1 MNKKLDKIRTT
12 AIGLREKLS
21 YANAG
26 DQPAIAKLDK
36 IIRGAVLV
44 KWMHLFAVVSFIIY
58 AAVFTYLVY
67 PDAQSML
74 LMLGI
79 AACGYTISFLGIVI
93 QIKLYK
99 RSIGKVRAVLKS
111 GPDSLVEIYARRLD

>member
-12 AIGLREKLS
+12 AIGLREMLS
-21 YANAG
+21 YANTC

-44 KWMHLFAVVSFIIY
+44 KWMHLFAVVSFIIF
-58 AAVFTYLVY
+58 AAVFAYLVY
-67 PDAQSML
+67 PEFQFML

-79 AACGYTISFLGIVI
+79 AAGGYAISLLGIAV
-93 QIKLYK
+93 QIKLYN
-99 RSIGKVRAVLKS
+99 RTIGKVRSVLKS
-111 GPDSLVEIYARRLD
+111 QHGSLVEI

>member
-1 MNKKLDKIRTT
+1 MNKKLDKIRTR

-21 YANAG
+21 YANVG

-44 KWMHLFAVVSFIIY
+44 KWIHFFAAVSFIIY

-93 QIKLYK
+93 QMNLYN
-99 RSIGKVRAVLKS
+99 RTIGKVRS
-111 GPDSLVEIYARRLD
+111 GSIRDVY

>member
-1 MNKKLDKIRTT
+1 MNQKLDKIRTT

-44 KWMHLFAVVSFIIY
+44 KWMHLFAVVSFIAF
-58 AAVFTYLVY
+58 AAVFIFLMY
-67 PDAQSML
+67 PDVQSML

-79 AACGYTISFLGIVI
+79 AACGYTISFLGIVV
-93 QIKLYK
+93 QMKLYN
-99 RSIGKVRAVLKS
+99 RTIGKVRSVLK
-111 GPDSLVEIYARRLD
+111 